1 MADIS
6 TSFVGLR
13 LQSPIILGS
22 SGLTRNLDKVQKM
35 VEAGAGAVILKSL
48 FEEQIEAYAASLQ
61 QESDYT
67 EAAEYIGHYARSEE
81 VQRYLDTIAQH
92 KKVLSVPVIASINCY
107 KSNSWVDFAQKIA
120 AAGADALEV
129 NIMSLDTNVQS
140 EPTKTEMRYVEL
152 VAALKKCIHIP
163 IIVKL
168 SRYHTSLPALV
179 EQFRL
184 AGASAVTLF
193 NRSHQPDI
201 DLDREELCAGDIFSH
216 AGDFTETLRFTG
228 LITNLVPLM
237 EISASTGIYTW
248 EEVAKS
254 LLAGAQTTQ
263 MCTVLYKQGAVAI
276 SNALTALGMWMDKRG
291 YRSIDE
297 LRGRLASVPNLEVS
311 ANIYERV
318 QFMKYFGGRGDS

>member
-6 TSFVGLR
+6 TSFVGLK
-13 LQSPIILGS
+13 LQSPIVLGS

-48 FEEQIEAYAASLQ
+48 FEEQIEAYAASMQ
-61 QESDYT
+61 QQGDYA
-67 EAAEYIGHYARSEE
+67 EAAEYISHYVRSEE
-81 VQRYLDTIAQH
+81 VQRYLETIRQH
-92 KKVLSVPVIASINCY
+92 KSKLSVPVIASINCY
-107 KSNSWVDFAQKIA
+107 KSDSWADFARQMA
-120 AAGADALEV
+120 DAGADALEV
-129 NIMSLDTNVQS
+129 NIMSLDTDIYS
-140 EPTKTEMRYVEL
+140 DPTKTEKRYVDL
-152 VAALKKCIHIP
+152 VTKLAKTITIP

-179 EQFRL
+179 EQLRM

-193 NRSHQPDI
+193 NRSYQPDI
-201 DLDREELCAGDIFSH
+201 NLDKEELCPGDVFSH

-237 EISASTGIYTW
+237 EISASSGIYTW

-263 MCTVLYKQGAVAI
+263 MCTVLYKEGVSAI

-291 YRSIDE
+291 YHSIDE
-297 LRGRLASVPNLEVS
+297 LRGRLASIPNIEVS